1 MSADFLVELG
11 TEELPPK
18 ALKNLMA
25 SFAETIENN
34 LKAAELSFT
43 AIKPFAAPRRL
54 AVLVENLASETPAKE
69 LVVWGPPAAI
79 AFDKEGQPTKAA
91 LAFAE
96 KNGIAASELKAESD
110 GKAEKLVA
118 RITAEGKKT
127 VELLEAIVADA
138 LAKLPIAKRMK
149 WGAKR
154 EEFVRPVHWLV
165 MLFGSD
171 VINASILGLTAG
183 RTTRGHRFHYNNTID
198 LAKASD
204 YASALKDTGFVVA
217 DFAERGATIKQQV
230 EAEAKKVGGIA
241 VIDAGLLDEVTSLV
255 EWPVALTGKFEERF
269 LAVPA
274 EALIASMKEHQKYF
288 HVVDA
293 NGKLKNNFITV
304 ANIQSKDAKQII
316 DGNERVIRPRLS
328 DAAFF
333 FETDKKTTLASL
345 RERLKTIVFQAQLGT
360 IYDKTERIAGLA
372 KLIADNLSSK
382 QDQVKDLLQDK
393 RSLQQNAELA
403 AQLCKS
409 DLVTNMVGEFDDMQG
424 IAGYY
429 YAVNDGENA
438 EVAAA
443 MNEQYMPR
451 FAGDQLPAT
460 TTGAIIALADR
471 LDTITGIFGIGQQ
484 PTGSK
489 DPFALRRASI
499 AVLRIL
505 VEKNLALDLRDL
517 LTFAKSQHKNLTVGD
532 ELVEQ
537 VLAYML
543 ERFRAFFE
551 DANIPAEVFQS
562 VTAKQLSQPLDINQR
577 VLAVNEFSKLP
588 QAQALAAANKRVSNI
603 LAKQNAA
610 LSTEVNA
617 ALLQEDAEKTLAQ
630 AVSAKAAV
638 VAPLF
643 ASREYTKA
651 LAALADLQQPVDAFF
666 DSVMVMCD
674 DQALQQNR
682 LALLQQLRGLFLEV
696 ADISYLV
703 PAKN

>member
-18 ALKNLMA
+18 ALKNLMN
-25 SFAETIENN
+25 SFAETIEAN
-34 LKAAELSFT
+34 LKASELSFS

-96 KNGIAASELKAESD
+96 KNGIAASDLKAEND

-118 RITAEGKKT
+118 RITTEGKKT
-127 VELLEAIVADA
+127 VELLEAVVTDA

-171 VINASILGLTAG
+171 IVNASVLGLTAG

-204 YASALKDTGFVVA
+204 YASVLKDTGFVVA
-217 DFAERGATIKQQV
+217 DFSERSATIKQQV
-230 EAEAKKVGGIA
+230 EAEAKKVGGVA
-241 VIDAGLLDEVTSLV
+241 VIDPALLDEVTSLV
-255 EWPVALTGKFEERF
+255 EWPVALTGQFEERF

-304 ANIQSKDAKQII
+304 ANIQSKDPSQII

-345 RERLKTIVFQAQLGT
+345 RDRLKTIVFQAQLGT
-360 IYDKTERIAGLA
+360 IYDKTERVAGLA
-372 KLIADNLSSK
+372 RFIAEKLIAGKL
-382 QDQVKDLLQDK
+382 
-393 RSLQQNAELA
+393 NADAASAERA

-429 YAVNDGENA
+429 YAMNDGENA

-471 LDTITGIFGIGQQ
+471 LDTISGIFGIGQQ

-517 LTFAKSQHKNLTVGD
+517 LTFAKSQHQNLTVGD

-630 AVSAKAAV
+630 AVSTKAAV

-643 ASREYTKA
+643 AAREYTKA

-666 DSVMVMCD
+666 DSVMVMCE

>member
-54 AVLVENLASETPAKE
+54 AVLVENLAAETPAKE

-79 AFDKEGQPTKAA
+79 AFDKDGNPTKAA

-96 KNGIAASELKAESD
+96 KNGIAASELKAEND
-110 GKAEKLVA
+110 GKADKLVA
-118 RITAEGKKT
+118 RITTEGKKT
-127 VELLEAIVADA
+127 VELLEAVVTDA

-149 WGAKR
+149 WGSKR

-165 MLFGSD
+165 MLFGSE
-171 VINASILGLTAG
+171 VVNASVLGLSAG
-183 RTTRGHRFHYNNTID
+183 RTTRGHRFHYNNSIE
-198 LAKASD
+198 LANASD
-204 YASALKDTGFVVA
+204 YARVLKDTGFVVA
-217 DFAERGATIKQQV
+217 DFAERSATIKQQV
-230 EAEAKKVGGIA
+230 EAEAKKVGGVA
-241 VIDAGLLDEVTSLV
+241 VIDPSLLDEVTALV

-269 LAVPA
+269 LAVPS

-304 ANIQSKDAKQII
+304 TNIQSKDPAQII

-333 FETDKKTTLASL
+333 FETDKKTTLESL

-360 IYDKTERIAGLA
+360 IFDKTERVA
-372 KLIADNLSSK
+372 KLATLIAK
-382 QDQVKDLLQDK
+382 QL
-393 RSLQQNAELA
+393 NADVASAERA

-429 YAVNDGENA
+429 YAVNDGENT

-505 VEKNLALDLRDL
+505 VEKNLSLDLRDL
-517 LTFAKSQHKNLTVGD
+517 LTFARSQHQYLTVGD

-562 VTAKQLSQPLDINQR
+562 VTAKQLSQPLDINRR

-603 LAKQNAA
+603 LAKQNANTNA
-610 LSTEVNA
+610 LVNTD
-617 ALLQEDAEKTLAQ
+617 LLKEEAEKNL
-630 AVSAKAAV
+630 AKAIAV
-638 VAPLF
+638 KAGAVTPLF
-643 ASREYTKA
+643 AAGEYTEA
-651 LAALADLQQPVDAFF
+651 LAKLADLQQPVDAFF

>member
-54 AVLVENLASETPAKE
+54 AVLVENLASETPSKE

-79 AFDKEGQPTKAA
+79 AFDKDGQPTKAA
-91 LAFAE
+91 LAFAD
-96 KNGIAASELKAESD
+96 KNGIAAADLKTEND
-110 GKAEKLVA
+110 GKADKLVA
-118 RITAEGKKT
+118 RITSEGKKT
-127 VELLEAIVADA
+127 VALLEAIVADA

-171 VINASILGLTAG
+171 VVNASVLGLSAG

-198 LAKASD
+198 LANASD
-204 YASALKDTGFVVA
+204 YASVLKNTGFVVA
-217 DFAERGATIKQQV
+217 DFAERGAIIQQQV

-241 VIDAGLLDEVTSLV
+241 VIDPSLLDEVTALV
-255 EWPVALTGKFEERF
+255 EWPVALTGQFEERF
-269 LAVPA
+269 LSVPA

-304 ANIQSKDAKQII
+304 ANIQSKDATQII

-333 FETDKKTTLASL
+333 FETDKKTTLNAL

-360 IYDKTERIAGLA
+360 IFDKTERVAGLA
-372 KLIADNLSSK
+372 KLIAGKL
-382 QDQVKDLLQDK
+382 
-393 RSLQQNAELA
+393 NADATLAERA

-443 MNEQYMPR
+443 MNEQYLPR
-451 FAGDQLPAT
+451 FAGDELPKT
-460 TTGAIIALADR
+460 TTGTIIALADR
-471 LDTITGIFGIGQQ
+471 LDTISGIFGIGQQ

-499 AVLRIL
+499 AVLRLL
-505 VEKNLALDLRDL
+505 VEKNLALDLREL
-517 LTFAKSQHKNLTVGD
+517 LTFAKNQHKNLTVGD

-603 LAKQNAA
+603 LAKQNATP
-610 LSTEVNA
+610 STEVNP

-643 ASREYTKA
+643 AAREYTKA

-666 DSVMVMCD
+666 DGVMVMCED
-674 DQALQQNR
+674 AALQQNR

>member
-1 MSADFLVELG
+1 MTDFLVELG

-18 ALKNLMA
+18 ALKTLIA
-25 SFAETIENN
+25 SFKETIEAS
-34 LKAAELSFT
+34 LKAEELSFS
-43 AIKPFAAPRRL
+43 AIKAFAAPRRL
-54 AVLVENLASETPAKE
+54 AVLVENLADQTPSKE

-79 AFDKEGQPTKAA
+79 AFDAEGKPTKAA
-91 LAFAE
+91 LAFAD
-96 KNGIAASELKAESD
+96 KNGIDASALKAESD
-110 GKAEKLVA
+110 GKVEKLVA
-118 RITAEGKKT
+118 RISAQGKKT
-127 VELLEAIVADA
+127 VDLLEAIINDA

-154 EEFVRPVHWLV
+154 EEFVRPAHWLV
-165 MLFGSD
+165 MLFGKD
-171 VINASILGLTAG
+171 VVNASVLGLQAG
-183 RTTRGHRFHYNNTID
+183 RTTRGHRFHYNNTIE
-198 LAKASD
+198 LAQASD
-204 YASALKDTGFVVA
+204 YASALKNIGFVLA
-217 DFAERGATIKQQV
+217 DINERKNLIQEQV
-230 EAEAKKVGGIA
+230 NVEAKKVGGVA
-241 VIDAGLLDEVTSLV
+241 VIDPDLLDEVTALV
-255 EWPVALTGKFEERF
+255 EWPNALTGKFEERF
-269 LAVPA
+269 LAVPP

-293 NGKLKNNFITV
+293 NGKLLPHFITV
-304 ANIQSKDAKQII
+304 ANITSKDPSQII

-333 FETDKKTTLASL
+333 FETDKKTTLAAL

-360 IYDKTERIAGLA
+360 VYEKTERVAAIANFIGKSLKTLETNGVDA
-372 KLIADNLSSK
+372 NTLIRAG
-382 QDQVKDLLQDK
+382 
-393 RSLQQNAELA
+393 E
-403 AQLCKS
+403 LCKS
-409 DLVTNMVGEFDDMQG
+409 DLVTNMVGEFDNMQG

-429 YAVNDGENA
+429 YALNDGENS

-443 MNEQYMPR
+443 MNEQYLPR

-471 LDTITGIFGIGQQ
+471 LDTISGIFGIGQQ

-505 VEKNLALDLRDL
+505 VEKNLALDLREL
-517 LTFAKSQHKNLTVGD
+517 LTFAKSQHSNLTVGD

-537 VLAYML
+537 VLSYML
-543 ERFRAFFE
+543 DRFRAFYE
-551 DANIPAEVFQS
+551 DANIPAEVFQA

-603 LAKQNAA
+603 LSKQNA
-610 LSTEVNA
+610 SSNA
-617 ALLQEDAEKTLAQ
+617 VIHSDLLKEEAEINLAR
-630 AVSAKAAV
+630 AISAKAELV
-638 VAPLF
+638 TPLF
-643 ASREYTKA
+643 DKREYTKA

-666 DSVMVMCD
+666 DSVMVMCED
-674 DQALQQNR
+674 AALQQNR
-682 LALLQQLRGLFLEV
+682 LALLQQLRALFLEV